1 MIHAEFV
8 LSAARPTQ
16 FPTDGLPELALVGRS
31 NVGKS
36 SLINRLLARQKLAR
50 TSSHPGATRTLN
62 YYRIYPGGAPRA
74 ATADAWRAVGAF
86 YLVDC
91 PGYGYAKVS
100 QSEREAWGRLIE
112 GYLSG
117 RETLRAVLQVVDL
130 RHPPSVDD
138 QNMWNWLAHYDKK
151 RLAVATKADKLKRM
165 EAERNLIVMRQ
176 QLQPF
181 PAPDQL
187 LAYSSETGQ
196 GRDALWNWIL
206 KATEAPNA

>member
-8 LSAARPTQ
+8 LSAASPKQ

-36 SLINRLLARQKLAR
+36 SLINRLLLQSKLAR
-50 TSSHPGATRTLN
+50 TSSNPGATKTLN
-62 YYRIYPGGAPRA
+62 YYRIYPGGKPEAP
-74 ATADAWRAVGAF
+74 TLDAWKAVHAF

-112 GYLSG
+112 GYLTD
-117 RETLRAVLQVVDL
+117 RETLQAVLQVVDL
-130 RHPPSVDD
+130 RHPPSADD
-138 QNMWNWLAHYDKK
+138 KQMWGWLAFNGKQ
-151 RLAVATKADKLKRM
+151 RIAVATKADKLKRM
-165 EAERNLIVMRQ
+165 EVQKNLKVMQ
-176 QLQPF
+176 EQLEPE

-187 LAYSSETGQ
+187 LAYSSEDGTG
-196 GRDALWNWIL
+196 REALLRWITGVA
-206 KATEAPNA
+206 KAAR